1 MKSVLTI
8 PKQQLFDQSIIHHA
22 NLIKPMNPIDLNS
35 FSYELSDRE
44 ECETNFEKLQIIS
57 YITLRE
63 VGSNKIFAYRRG
75 NDSTESRLKG
85 LYSIGLG
92 GHVEQT
98 PSEGQTIVDV
108 LIEDIFRELEEEV
121 GLVRTNNL
129 KKYLQR
135 VFEQDDYKL
144 IYSTDREMDKV
155 HLGLWIVLPIDA
167 RLISSKELDIIS
179 RSTWMYK
186 SELHLLTRSGAES
199 LETWSAAILQY
210 L

>member
-1 MKSVLTI
+1 MKLALTI

-44 ECETNFEKLQIIS
+44 ECETNFEKLQIIP
-57 YITLRE
+57 YITLRD

-75 NDSTESRLKG
+75 NGSTESRLKG
-85 LYSIGLG
+85 LYSVGLG

-135 VFEQDDYKL
+135 AFEQDDYKL
-144 IYSTDREMDKV
+144 IYSTDREVDKV

>member
-1 MKSVLTI
+1 MKLALTI

-44 ECETNFEKLQIIS
+44 ECETNFEKLQIIP
-57 YITLRE
+57 YITLRD
-63 VGSNKIFAYRRG
+63 VGSNKIFADRRG
-75 NDSTESRLKG
+75 NGSTESRLKG
-85 LYSIGLG
+85 LYSVGLG

-135 VFEQDDYKL
+135 AFEQDDYKL
-144 IYSTDREMDKV
+144 IYSTDREVDKV